1 MPESKSSAA
10 LNSSLGISLA
20 AAMAASERIAV
31 RRNIVTGCGARL
43 NECAVGS
50 VESEVDYRFIP
61 QNLDIRGTEDD
72 ISDQAAPMANSAGS
86 RCTCPFLNSIP
97 TTTPLP
103 DQARDRNRQLSVYP
117 RKS

>member
-1 MPESKSSAA
+1 M
-10 LNSSLGISLA
+10 NSSLGISLA

-61 QNLDIRGTEDD
+61 QNLDIEVLKTT
-72 ISDQAAPMANSAGS
+72 SAIKQ
-86 RCTCPFLNSIP
+86 RLWLT
-97 TTTPLP
+97 
-103 DQARDRNRQLSVYP
+103 RQVADVPALS
-117 RKS
+117 